1 MRAIRIHEF
10 GGPEVLQLDDVAR
23 PEPGPG
29 QVLVRAHA
37 IGVGTA
43 DQLVRTGRYP
53 WQQEVPTIPGLE
65 MAGEVVAT
73 GSGVN
78 HLQEGDRVVVSAV
91 LRRSCYAEYVVEDAE
106 WVFPIPDGV
115 DFDTAAC
122 LFNYRTAHHAVVS
135 ACRLRESDTI
145 AIVGAAGGVGGAMI
159 EIANEIGATT
169 IAVVRGAEKSE
180 YARGLGADHVIDT
193 RTEDLKSAIMAA
205 TGGLG
210 VDFFLDP
217 VGGPGFPSQMEL
229 LAPLGTLVLY
239 GIIDGWPP
247 DDVYRTQRE
256 RAAESPAVRGFS
268 MHILDHRPDIA
279 ESDTAHLL
287 GLMADGHITPSI
299 FARFPLEQAADAH
312 AMLEDS
318 KVLGK
323 ILLKPDLDKP
333 VFATS
338 T

>member
-1 MRAIRIHEF
+1 MRAIQIHAF
-10 GGPEVLQLDDVAR
+10 GGPEVLQLHDV
-23 PEPGPG
+23 PKPGPGPG

-65 MAGEVVAT
+65 MAGEIAAVGA
-73 GSGVN
+73 GVD
-78 HLQEGDRVVVSAV
+78 HLKEGDRVVVSAV
-91 LRRSCYAEYVVEDAE
+91 LRRSCYAEYVVEEAQ

-135 ACRLRESDTI
+135 ACRLRADDTI
-145 AIVGAAGGVGGAMI
+145 AIVGAAGGVGGAMV

-169 IAVVRGAEKSE
+169 IAIVRGPEKAGH
-180 YARGLGADHVIDT
+180 ARGLGADHVIDT
-193 RTEDLKSAIMAA
+193 RAEDQRTRIMEI
-205 TGGLG
+205 TGDAG

-217 VGGPGFPSQMEL
+217 VGGPAFPGLMEL

-256 RAAESPAVRGFS
+256 RMGHSPAVRGFS
-268 MHILDHRPDIA
+268 MHILDRRPDIA

-287 GLMADGHITPSI
+287 GLMAQGSVKPPI
-299 FARFPLEQAADAH
+299 FARFPLEQAPDAH
-312 AMLEDS
+312 AMLEDG
-318 KVLGK
+318 KVMGK
-323 ILLKPDLDKP
+323 VLLKPHLDTP
-333 VFATS
+333 VLG
-338 T
+338 